1 MATVN
6 SVIAGLKN
14 YLESELV
21 SQLTGLNK
29 WVVGAGLAMA
39 IDNGAEIFEK
49 LKKEPMV
56 KALKVIDK
64 EDNIDIDKLY
74 KYLLEQAKKS
84 SVTFSAPVV
93 GAVTLKSSDVEK
105 IYNMIKEAEK

>member
-1 MATVN
+1 MVTVN
-6 SVIAGLKN
+6 NVIAGLKN

-49 LKKEPMV
+49 LKKEPMIKV
-56 KALKVIDK
+56 LKVIDK
-64 EDNIDIDKLY
+64 EDNIDIDRLY
-74 KYLLEQAKKS
+74 KYLMDQAKKS

-93 GAVTLKSSDVEK
+93 GAITLKASDVEK
-105 IYNMIKEAEK
+105 IYTLIKEAEK